1 MSWPPNPECTMLYA
15 DVHVDRYRE
24 DPLVA
29 AEKLSEIWCN
39 NQTTHVDVWGC
50 DWPCEAFFEKFLD
63 RCREKGFLKEALKI
77 WWCVHNCPGSETE
90 PCHHD
95 MVCQQVI
102 DYSVKY
108 GLESETIHLKEHGLD
123 KFTLLDQIYKL
134 YKGYELHKIMAHVYP
149 NPKDENGRF
158 IPLIKDKDGNAIHWP
173 KNSDGI
179 FLTPAEVYGS

>member
-1 MSWPPNPECTMLYA
+1 MNTTLYA
-15 DVHVDRYRE
+15 DLHVDKYKE

-29 AEKLSEIWCN
+29 ADKLSGIWCIDP
-39 NQTTHVDVWGC
+39 TTHIDVWGC
-50 DWPCEAFFEKFLD
+50 DWPCEEFFERFLD
-63 RCREKGFLKEALKI
+63 RCRENGLLKEALKI

-108 GLESETIHLKEHGLD
+108 GLESETLHLKEYGLD
-123 KFTLLDQIYKL
+123 KFTLLNQIHEL
-134 YKGYELHKIMAHVYP
+134 YKDYNLYEIMAYVYP

-158 IPLIKDKDGNAIHWP
+158 IPLIKDKDGNPTPWA
-173 KNSDGI
+173 KNSDGL
-179 FLTPAEVYGS
+179 FLTPEKVSITARRINKS

>member
-1 MSWPPNPECTMLYA
+1 MIDEVLYA
-15 DVHVDRYRE
+15 DVYVHRYQE

-29 AEKLSEIWCN
+29 AEKLSGIWCN
-39 NQTTHVDVWGC
+39 SPTTQIDVWGC
-50 DWPCEAFFEKFLD
+50 DWTCKEFFERFLD

-77 WWCVHNCPGSETE
+77 WWCVHNCPGPETE
-90 PCHHD
+90 PCHHEY
-95 MVCQQVI
+95 VCQQII

-108 GLESETIHLKEHGLD
+108 GLEQETLHLKEHGLD
-123 KFTLLDQIYKL
+123 KFVLLNQIDELYNKYYKL
-134 YKGYELHKIMAHVYP
+134 YEIMPYVYP

-179 FLTPAEVYGS
+179 FLTPEEVYDL